1 MAKIGL
7 ETRVA
12 YHSAMAKAARK
23 KRDASTEQAA
33 YKKSLKLLT
42 KDIESAI
49 KIAGSAPELGIAVS
63 RACTRFVIEA
73 ISDPGQDQGRA
84 LFLKQC
90 DTLEHYLA
98 LVKDSDKYL
107 ATMQNQFGPNL
118 NARDYAQSDPFN
130 TIIKS
135 QKQRIYTEG
144 QGFNTQEEKNF
155 CRKRSELL
163 AALEK
168 TYNHHRTLA
177 LGLTPPDQEK
187 TRGR

>member
-1 MAKIGL
+1 MAKTGL
-7 ETRVA
+7 ETKVA

-23 KRDASTEQAA
+23 KRDSSTEQAS
-33 YKKSLKLLT
+33 YQKSLKLLT
-42 KDIESAI
+42 KDIDSAI
-49 KIAGSAPELGIAVS
+49 KMVDDAPEQGIAVS

-90 DTLEHYLA
+90 DTLEHYLE
-98 LVKDSDKYL
+98 LVKNSDKYL

-118 NARDYAQSDPFN
+118 NARDYAHSDPFN

-135 QKQRIYTEG
+135 QRQRLYIEG
-144 QGFNTQEEKNF
+144 KGFNTHEEKIF

-168 TYNHHRTLA
+168 VYNRHRVNA
-177 LGLTPPDQEK
+177 LGVTLPDRKQ
-187 TRGR
+187 THGR